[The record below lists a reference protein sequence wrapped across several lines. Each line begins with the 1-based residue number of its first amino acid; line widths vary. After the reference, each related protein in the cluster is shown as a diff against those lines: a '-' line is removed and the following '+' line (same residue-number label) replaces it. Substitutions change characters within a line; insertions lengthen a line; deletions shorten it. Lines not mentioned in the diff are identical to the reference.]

1 VVIRGLG
8 GSRVQIGGPTAA
20 FIPVVFN
27 VIDKFGYGA
36 LILCTL
42 LAKIMLIAAGSL
54 RIDTLLK
61 YIPQPVITGFT
72 SGIAVSIFS
81 SQIKDLLG
89 LDMGKG
95 PADFFPRWFVYRRRR
110 LTAQSHVGLCEAAK
124 ASTLRQSAPI
134 RISRRPAGS
143 TGSVHTRRRKEQ
155 THQSTAALPIRS
167 PRSNSGVARRG
178 QRREPPPPR

>member
-1 VVIRGLG
+1 MVIRGLG

-27 VIDKFGYGA
+27 VIDTFGYGA

-81 SQIKDLLG
+81 SQIKGLLG

-110 LTAQSHVGLCEAAK
+110 LTAQSHVSCG
-124 ASTLRQSAPI
+124 
-134 RISRRPAGS
+134 
-143 TGSVHTRRRKEQ
+143 
-155 THQSTAALPIRS
+155 AL
-167 PRSNSGVARRG
+167 
-178 QRREPPPPR
+178 

>member
-42 LAKIMLIAAGSL
+42 LVKIMLIAAGSL

-72 SGIAVSIFS
+72 SGIAASIFS
-81 SQIKDLLG
+81 SQIK
-89 LDMGKG
+89 G
-95 PADFFPRWFVYRRRR
+95 PAWLGHGQRACRF
-110 LTAQSHVGLCEAAK
+110 L
-124 ASTLRQSAPI
+124 STLVCLPSKAPD
-134 RISRRPAGS
+134 RSKSCG
-143 TGSVHTRRRKEQ
+143 
-155 THQSTAALPIRS
+155 AL
-167 PRSNSGVARRG
+167 
-178 QRREPPPPR
+178 